1 MASITKNLSFDPVA
15 DITPITIIGATP
27 MVQDIVG
34 GQVDWCVGA
43 LPAVPGQIKAGNLC
57 VCASLR
63 YHAAPQHPRYLPLHR
78 PGTPFTW

>member
-1 MASITKNLSFDPVA
+1 MASIAKNLSFDPVA

-43 LPAVPGQIKAGNLC
+43 LPAVPGQI
-57 VCASLR
+57 
-63 YHAAPQHPRYLPLHR
+63 
-78 PGTPFTW
+78 